1 MPRKSKKREGGGGG
15 QQGKATLEKEK
26 KNVHIQMGIFV
37 NQEKVHFDS
46 VFSLF

>member
-1 MPRKSKKREGGGGG
+1 MPRKSKKRRGGGG

-37 NQEKVHFDS
+37 NQEKVHSDS